1 MQRVPQVE
9 LLDSDGG
16 NPEEIST
23 SLRDLWLINRAF
35 GGVSTSLRLIEQV
48 AREASAARIS
58 LLEVA
63 SGDGS
68 VQKAVQNKLKRNSI
82 DLRITLL
89 DRSRSHLNGSS
100 HAVAGDAIELP
111 FSSGSFDVVSSTLF
125 VHHLMPDAVRQFVSE
140 ALRVCRMAVIINDL
154 IRNPMH
160 LALVYAGLPLFRSR
174 LTWNDAPA
182 SVRQAYTLQEMRILL
197 ESTPASRVEFSRHYL
212 FRMGVIAWK

>member
-35 GGVSTSLRLIEQV
+35 GGVSTSFQLIEQV
-48 AREASAARIS
+48 AREASTARIS

-63 SGDGS
+63 SGDGA

-100 HAVAGDAIELP
+100 HAVAGDAIALP

-125 VHHLMPDAVRQFVSE
+125 VHHLMPDAVCQFMNE
-140 ALRVCRMAVIINDL
+140 ALRVCRVAVIINDL

-182 SVRQAYTLQEMRILL
+182 SVRQAYTVQEMRTLL